1 MSVLNRDEVA
11 AIVQD
16 KMKPLLHSIRDMAE
30 CIAILTARLAKL
42 EGNPMME
49 AKKAETKDAPKVEKK
64 ESKPQINV
72 MGRK

>member
-1 MSVLNRDEVA
+1 MSVLNRDEIA

-16 KMKPLLHSIRDMAE
+16 EMKPFLQSIQDMAE

-42 EGNPMME
+42 EVAE
-49 AKKAETKDAPKVEKK
+49 AKKEEAKAAPKVEKK